1 MWQRH
6 RHSFTGETCSTWGS
20 AIARA
25 VCAAMALNADELVD
39 LAAKGDAQ
47 ACAPLLC
54 RELALSRSRYH
65 ELLIRL
71 RDERAMLQV
80 GCQQCSVLTK
90 EVSAHAITC
99 MVRRCVHACHSV

>member
-1 MWQRH
+1 M
-6 RHSFTGETCSTWGS
+6 
-20 AIARA
+20 RA
-25 VCAAMALNADELVD
+25 VCAAMALHADELVD

-80 GCQQCSVLTK
+80 HDWQYNVSTK
-90 EVSAHAITC
+90 RALGQA
-99 MVRRCVHACHSV
+99 

>member
-1 MWQRH
+1 
-6 RHSFTGETCSTWGS
+6 
-20 AIARA
+20 
-25 VCAAMALNADELVD
+25 MALHADELVE
-39 LAAKGDAQ
+39 LAAQGDAR

-80 GCQQCSVLTK
+80 HANAEFALTK
-90 EVSAHAITC
+90 RALGQVIHGLQCGCIPISLIGFRALTFF
-99 MVRRCVHACHSV
+99 